1 VDDLADIGDEGNLV
15 TLKGTLDDIV
25 KAQGVLTE
33 ALAQAQLWQKGFEL
47 HHAQHLLL
55 IVEQEKLKA
64 AFGDLREANDQNP
77 HLKAVDDLDDIAGE
91 ADLAVIKGNLDD
103 IVIAQGLLKE
113 ALVLAKTW
121 KPEEVVDDL

>member
-1 VDDLADIGDEGNLV
+1 
-15 TLKGTLDDIV
+15 
-25 KAQGVLTE
+25 
-33 ALAQAQLWQKGFEL
+33 
-47 HHAQHLLL
+47 LL